1 MDDVKLIRELNK
13 ILTLEHGHLGI
24 YRDFLDFEDKEIRR
38 VFRRFSEIEAEHI
51 QKLKNVLENLGA
63 GPSPIMEG
71 GDLIGS
77 LFGIS
82 LKGLTSDRRLLE
94 TYSLIEKKSYEGYS
108 AFVAELE
115 QDTEPRN
122 NFIAETAASNMLEAQ
137 LMHLWL
143 EHKLTQI

>member
-1 MDDVKLIRELNK
+1 LDDVKLIRELNK